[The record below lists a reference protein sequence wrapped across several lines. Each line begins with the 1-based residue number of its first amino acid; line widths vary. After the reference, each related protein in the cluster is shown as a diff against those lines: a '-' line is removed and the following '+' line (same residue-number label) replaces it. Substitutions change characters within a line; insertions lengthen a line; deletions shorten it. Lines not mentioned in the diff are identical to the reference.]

1 MSYFNSRRS
10 AVVARNGA
18 VATSQPLASQ
28 VGLHIL
34 QNGGNAVDAAVATA
48 AALNVL
54 EPMSTGI
61 GGDMF
66 ALIWMSD
73 TKKVSAINGS
83 GRSGEAA
90 NPEDVLSKGYES
102 IPTEGKGAAFSVS
115 VPGTVDGWQKCLD
128 MHGSMTMHELLQ
140 PAIRY
145 AENGYGVSDIIAHAW
160 AASESK
166 LKQRPSGIQMLPGGR
181 APRHGEI
188 VKLPELARSL
198 RSIADGG
205 VDAFYKGDI
214 SKKIADYVQEEG
226 GWITQ
231 EDLRK
236 HHSDID
242 EPIST
247 DYRGVTVW
255 ECPPNGSGIAA
266 LMALNIAEGFNLPEM
281 GGQSPDRYHYL
292 IESMRLGYAD
302 ALQYVADPRVA
313 DVPIQEMISK
323 RYASKRRESI
333 SADMAMEEV
342 SFGSPVG
349 NSDTVY
355 LTVVDGQ
362 GNACSF
368 INSLYQGFGS
378 GLVVPETGIALQN
391 RGALFSLDSSHPNF
405 LQGGKRPYQTIIPA
419 MATRDNDVLLS
430 FGVMGGFQQPQ
441 GHLQVISNIVDH
453 GMNSQGALDSL
464 RFSIDIED
472 TGVVRLEEDV
482 DPKVVSELE
491 RRGHK
496 VQILGGYDRGTFGGG
511 QVISR
516 NPETGVLVAGS
527 EPRKDGMAVGW

>member
-28 VGLHIL
+28 VGLQIL

-83 GRSGEAA
+83 GRSAIAA
-90 NPEDVLSKGYES
+90 NPEDILSRGYGS

-128 MHGSMTMHELLQ
+128 MHGTMTIGEVLQ
-140 PAIRY
+140 PAIKY

-160 AASESK
+160 SASEGK
-166 LKQRPSGIQMLPGGR
+166 LKQRPSGGEMLPGGR
-181 APRHGEI
+181 APLQGE
-188 VKLPELARSL
+188 VVQLPELARSL
-198 RSIADGG
+198 RSLADGG

-214 SKKIADYVQEEG
+214 AKKIANYVQAEG

-231 EDLRK
+231 QDLEK
-236 HHSDID
+236 HHSDVD

-247 DYRGVTVW
+247 EYRGITVW

-281 GGQSPDRYHYL
+281 GEQSPDRYHYL
-292 IESMRLGYAD
+292 VESMRLGYAD
-302 ALQYVADPRVA
+302 ALQYVADPRMA
-313 DVPIQEMISK
+313 DVPIQEMVSK
-323 RYASKRRESI
+323 DYASKRRGAI
-333 SADMAMEEV
+333 NVDIAMKEV
-342 SFGSPVG
+342 AFGSPAG

-378 GLVVPETGIALQN
+378 GLIVPETGIALQN
-391 RGALFSLDSSHPNF
+391 RGALFSLDSSHPNY

-419 MATRDNDVLLS
+419 MATQDDEMLLS

-441 GHLQVISNIVDH
+441 GHLQVISNIVDY
-453 GMNSQGALDSL
+453 GMDSQGALDSL
-464 RFSIDIED
+464 RFSIDIEG
-472 TGVVRLEEDV
+472 TGAVRVEEDI
-482 DPKVVSELE
+482 DPKIVAELK
-491 RRGHK
+491 RRGHE
-496 VQILGGYDRGTFGGG
+496 VLVLSGYDRGTFGGG